1 MFSSDTCD
9 MFQSLDVHHV
19 EYMIV
24 GGYAAIF
31 HGYIRFTADI
41 DFFYNPAKGNCERL
55 FEAFQEFWDGAVPFI
70 TSFHDLAKEGQV
82 LQFGQPPNRLDF
94 INDIDG
100 VVFEE
105 CKNTMKTETIECN
118 NKKLTV
124 NFIGLEQL
132 IKNKKAS
139 GRPKD
144 IIDADYLEKIKT
156 Q

>member
-1 MFSSDTCD
+1 
-9 MFQSLDVHHV
+9 
-19 EYMIV
+19 
-24 GGYAAIF
+24 
-31 HGYIRFTADI
+31 
-41 DFFYNPAKGNCERL
+41 
-55 FEAFQEFWDGAVPFI
+55 
-70 TSFHDLAKEGQV
+70 V

-105 CKNTMKTETIECN
+105 CKNAMTTETIECN
-118 NKKLTV
+118 NKKLAV

-132 IKNKKAS
+132 IKNKKAT

-156 Q
+156 QQ